1 VNAQAGR
8 GVEHYLRFTIYDLR
22 LRGIVALA
30 RADAE
35 AGAVFDIECEGAE
48 ASVARVG
55 GRGVVAEDVLVREVC
70 GDLGEGVG
78 EFRVRVR
85 DEDRAAGLRG
95 ELFEAALAREVVQVG
110 ALAVSGLDGVDLAIV
125 GEKTRHRRVEVE

>member
-1 VNAQAGR
+1 IASNSLFSSLR
-8 GVEHYLRFTIYDLR
+8 SVE
-22 LRGIVALA
+22 ALA

-35 AGAVFDIECEGAE
+35 AGAVFDVECEGAE
-48 ASVARVG
+48 ATVARVG

-85 DEDRAAGLRG
+85 DEDRAAGLRR
-95 ELFEAALAREVVQVG
+95 ELFEAALAREVVKVR
-110 ALAVSGLDGVDLAIV
+110 ALAVSGLDGVDLTV
-125 GEKTRHRRVEVE
+125 GGYQSRHRRVEVEVADC